1 MMLLF
6 ITTMADNHD
15 DRDRDRLFHMDS
27 RRIQSQDYDQSPPYR
42 WTILQALDGI
52 TSSYFGILITVLVVA
67 LVHFR
72 GRLPFLARLCFQSYL
87 CFFFFFSSSFPHK
100 RWHCPSTLAAPALE
114 WLQSYRDRARG
125 KTVWEILQRIAAWFP
140 SPVPEQ
146 GVHKTARNARRNR
159 HRRQTSIPELEMTVT
174 NEKVSS
180 CYQRE
185 LEPAFQDEAEYP
197 EGWLVYHPI
206 LGVVKKTEAEH
217 FKIFDGKGGVVPE
230 LSEGGKPPCDG
241 KHEDTPFE
249 SSNTNEGH
257 QNNVERE
264 KRSSNG
270 ENQHTGTKWDELKAM
285 ERSEDLPG
293 DDESNVLVSNGVVN
307 LLKETALTA
316 S

>member
-1 MMLLF
+1 
-6 ITTMADNHD
+6 
-15 DRDRDRLFHMDS
+15 
-27 RRIQSQDYDQSPPYR
+27 
-42 WTILQALDGI
+42 
-52 TSSYFGILITVLVVA
+52 
-67 LVHFR
+67 
-72 GRLPFLARLCFQSYL
+72 
-87 CFFFFFSSSFPHK
+87 
-100 RWHCPSTLAAPALE
+100 
-114 WLQSYRDRARG
+114 
-125 KTVWEILQRIAAWFP
+125 
-140 SPVPEQ
+140 
-146 GVHKTARNARRNR
+146 
-159 HRRQTSIPELEMTVT
+159 MTVT

-206 LGVVKKTEAEH
+206 LGVVKKMEAEH

-257 QNNVERE
+257 QNNVERG

-285 ERSEDLPG
+285 GRSEDLPL